1 MKVLWLAVI
10 VSAVFAIWGAIPA
23 QAQRGDSPFA
33 TQDPLARELSRSDV
47 FVGRTLRATVDES
60 ALRNLTSGRPAER
73 RLKIAVLSSLPETGR
88 RYGTGARYTEAL
100 HAYLGLKQGILII
113 VTRRGVY
120 AETDSLSARQISD
133 ILRENA
139 RSIQEN
145 PVAGLRTTVE
155 AIDARAVSGR
165 SSGVAG
171 TTRSS
176 APARSGTSPV
186 VVIFWLIV
194 IGGGVVVVV
203 VLIRKAAAKKR
214 AMEEARQPV
223 ERLRGEVVTGLSQ
236 ADVYLDLLPESPDA
250 TAARQAR
257 QEAAALYEQ
266 AAGIARTARAPEDF
280 GRAQALLEQA
290 KEQADLCNSHVD
302 RATGGTGFAVA
313 VEGTD
318 YRATPGIGDPAKASR
333 AAPVLGSLRA
343 EDIPEAERGA
353 CFFCSRPARISD
365 LTPVTV
371 ALEGQRRKVLA
382 CEEDVRIVKEGYT
395 PEVRTVEEEGQRVP
409 WFGSRRYDPYR
420 DYGRGDAY
428 YSPGYGYGGSPFGG
442 FTGGLLLGSLLT
454 PSYHMP
460 YPVYVNPMGQATA
473 DPASAAGA
481 NFNSDQDGAGWADF
495 FGMGGGGADF
505 GGGGYDSGNG
515 DFGGSEDFGGAAD
528 FGQGGTFGGGDFG
541 GGDFG
546 GGDFGGGD
554 FGGGD
559 FGGGDFGGGDFGG
572 GGDF

>member
-1 MKVLWLAVI
+1 MKFLRLAVL
-10 VSAVFAIWGAIPA
+10 VSAVFAACGVVAA
-23 QAQRGDSPFA
+23 QAQRGDSSPFA

-47 FVGRTLRATVDES
+47 FVGRTMRGSVDEE
-60 ALRNLTSGRPAER
+60 ALLRLTSGRPAER
-73 RLKIAVLSSLPETGR
+73 RLKIAVLNSLPESGR
-88 RYGTGARYTEAL
+88 RYGTGGRYTEAL
-100 HAYLGLKQGILII
+100 HGYLGLKQGILII

-120 AETDSLSARQISD
+120 AETDALSAGQLSA

-139 RSIQEN
+139 RYIQEN
-145 PVAGLRTTVE
+145 PVAGLRRTVE
-155 AIDARAVSGR
+155 AIDAQIGAGR
-165 SSGVAG
+165 SGAAAG
-171 TTRSS
+171 ITRSS
-176 APARSGTSPV
+176 VPARDGTSPL
-186 VVIFWLIV
+186 VILFWLVV
-194 IGGGVVVVV
+194 IGGGVVAVV
-203 VLIRKAAAKKR
+203 VLIRGAATKKR
-214 AMEEARQPV
+214 AMLQARQPV

-236 ADVYLDLLPESPDA
+236 ADVYLDLLPDSPDA
-250 TAARQAR
+250 AAARQAR
-257 QEAAALYEQ
+257 HEAASLYEQ
-266 AAGIARTARAPEDF
+266 AASIARSARTPEDY

-318 YRATPGIGDPAKASR
+318 YRATPGIGDPAKSSR
-333 AAPVLGSLRA
+333 AAPVIGSLRA

-371 ALEGQRRKVLA
+371 ALNGQRRKVLA

-420 DYGRGDAY
+420 DYGRGDAQY
-428 YSPGYGYGGSPFGG
+428 APGYGYGGSPFGG
-442 FTGGLLLGSLLT
+442 FMGGLLLGSLLT
-454 PSYHMP
+454 PSYAMP
-460 YPVYVNPMGQATA
+460 YPVYVNPTGQATA

-481 NFNSDQDGAGWADF
+481 NFHPDLDGAGSADF
-495 FGMGGGGADF
+495 FGT
-505 GGGGYDSGNG
+505 GGGGYDFGAGGYDSGSG
-515 DFGGSEDFGGAAD
+515 DFGGGEDFGGAAD
-528 FGQGGTFGGGDFG
+528 FGQGGIFGGAWGSDDSGSDFG

-559 FGGGDFGGGDFGG
+559 FGG
-572 GGDF
+572 